1 MFVMPLPPKL
11 NKCAVAIWQNRVRTD
26 AHQCPSHSD
35 LATQAGR
42 DPVTLRDTSQCVSVY
57 V

>member
-11 NKCAVAIWQNRVRTD
+11 DKCAVAIWQNRVRTD
-26 AHQCPSHSD
+26 AHQCPSHFD

-42 DPVTLRDTSQCVSVY
+42 DPVMLRDTSQCVSVY